1 MQIRVHINENKN
13 ATPDWDHHFVRPGRV
28 RSCVLNYLLSNLSS
42 NIQLLHADFTR
53 DFLSSSS
60 FWPLRKELEKSSWS
74 TVHLSD
80 AIRLILL
87 QRYGGYYLDFDNIVL
102 RPLHCLNNTL
112 SYLEEAPNI
121 ENGIM
126 ILDAGHPFLQFL
138 MDFSAKHYERNNR
151 VSLGPPRV
159 GQAFLQFC
167 NTSQLAAS
175 TYQCQHSS
183 RINLIHP
190 DAFFPIKHYNNR
202 LFYSADFK
210 DLDTKVMERANLT
223 HVYLSSWGTRVHA
236 NSLYARLAREYCP
249 LVWAASSNLAAGF

>member
-1 MQIRVHINENKN
+1 MLRYTSSKVRTIKTILTATIEFTGKPKLGSGQTCLTGRQACGVESAWRANPEMQIRVHINENKN

-167 NTSQLAAS
+167 NTSQFGRFNLPVPTLFS
-175 TYQCQHSS
+175 HQPNSPG
-183 RINLIHP
+183 RILPN
-190 DAFFPIKHYNNR
+190 
-202 LFYSADFK
+202 
-210 DLDTKVMERANLT
+210 
-223 HVYLSSWGTRVHA
+223 
-236 NSLYARLAREYCP
+236 
-249 LVWAASSNLAAGF
+249 